1 MVGMLPSGKPAAVE
15 TKEIQNDIVAVY
27 IKGKFKKNGFL
38 GSPDKGTDM
47 QV

>member
-27 IKGKFKKNGFL
+27 IKGKFKKKWIFGIA
-38 GSPDKGTDM
+38 
-47 QV
+47 